1 MMNILDEY
9 FKENGV
15 ITNKEAEKLGVKRH
29 KLAELVRKKKL
40 ERVKNGVYKKK
51 DDLEDEFVR
60 ISCNNEKVVFSFH
73 TALFLLELSDRTPNS
88 FHISVPQGYNV
99 GHIKKWINHLEVHY
113 IKQEKF
119 DIGIIRVKTAFGN
132 EVKCYDRERTICDI
146 ISERKRIDKQ
156 IFIDAMIR
164 YFSCKEKNIRN
175 LIKYSR
181 ILGVEEEIRKY
192 MEVLVHD

>member
-15 ITNKEAEKLGVKRH
+15 ITNKEAEKLGVKRN

-73 TALFLLELSDRTPNS
+73 TALFLLELSDRTH
-88 FHISVPQGYNV
+88 FISASL
-99 GHIKKWINHLEVHY
+99 K
-113 IKQEKF
+113 
-119 DIGIIRVKTAFGN
+119 GI
-132 EVKCYDRERTICDI
+132 
-146 ISERKRIDKQ
+146 
-156 IFIDAMIR
+156 M
-164 YFSCKEKNIRN
+164 
-175 LIKYSR
+175 
-181 ILGVEEEIRKY
+181 LGI
-192 MEVLVHD
+192 

>member
-73 TALFLLELSDRTPNS
+73 TALIILNKRSLILVLYVSR
-88 FHISVPQGYNV
+88 Q
-99 GHIKKWINHLEVHY
+99 HLEM
-113 IKQEKF
+113 KL
-119 DIGIIRVKTAFGN
+119 N
-132 EVKCYDRERTICDI
+132 
-146 ISERKRIDKQ
+146 
-156 IFIDAMIR
+156 AMIE
-164 YFSCKEKNIRN
+164 KERFVILFQKENV
-175 LIKYSR
+175 LINKY
-181 ILGVEEEIRKY
+181 L
-192 MEVLVHD
+192 